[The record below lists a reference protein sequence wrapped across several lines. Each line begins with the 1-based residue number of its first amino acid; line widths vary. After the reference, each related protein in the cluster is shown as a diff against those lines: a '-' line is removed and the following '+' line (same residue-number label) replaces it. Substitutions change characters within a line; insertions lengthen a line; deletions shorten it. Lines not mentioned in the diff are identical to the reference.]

1 MFNAAAVE
9 VDITPPV
16 GVKMAGYGARLKAS
30 QGIHDPLKAQILF
43 LELNDSRV
51 VMISMDLLAVQ
62 AQFSK
67 KIHAAIT
74 EKTGVAEDHVLI
86 ACSHTHSGPQGFNLD
101 DLILQE
107 TQYETLQEITC
118 QKIAGACA
126 WAEKLLQP
134 AVISLGHSTIDGLG
148 LNRNDPQKGAADHQ
162 VSVLRIDDTSGKPLA
177 VLFNYGCHPTV
188 MGADNLQISAD
199 YPGAARAMLKG
210 LFPQTVFMFTNS
222 AAGDVSTRFTR
233 RSATFSEVTRMG
245 QIMGAAVLQA
255 MNVAEGFDPQM
266 LKARVEPI
274 DLPLKKF
281 PTEAETQKLLAE
293 AKDTLSRL
301 QAEHA
306 SSGELRK
313 IITKIEGIEVLL
325 LQIKYYKGKEKLQSE
340 LQSIQ
345 IGPLHIVAVPGE
357 PFSKT
362 FLDIKQRI
370 QPDQA
375 ILVGYAND
383 YKGYFPES
391 VPGLPGTYEDF
402 VSPFSSQAALIIK
415 ELAIKLIK
423 EK

>member
-1 MFNAAAVE
+1 MLNAAAIE

-16 GVKMAGYGARLKAS
+16 GVKMAGYAARLEAS
-30 QGIHDPLKAQILF
+30 KGIHDPLKAQILL
-43 LELNDSRV
+43 LELDAARV
-51 VMISMDLLAVQ
+51 IFISMDLLAVQ

-67 KIHAAIT
+67 KLRAAIQ
-74 EKTGVAEDHVLI
+74 EKTGVEADHILI

-107 TQYETLQEITC
+107 TKYEALQEITC
-118 QKIAGACA
+118 QKVAGGCA
-126 WAEKLLQP
+126 WAASKLQP
-134 AVISLGHSTIDGLG
+134 AQISLGRSVIDGLG
-148 LNRNDPQKGAADHQ
+148 LNRNDPQKGSADQQ
-162 VSVLRIDDTSGKPLA
+162 VSVLRLDDASGEPLA

-210 LFPQTVFMFTNS
+210 VYPQAVFMFTNS
-222 AAGDVSTRFTR
+222 AAGDISTRFTR
-233 RSATFSEVTRMG
+233 RSATFAEVTRLG

-255 MNVAEGFDPQM
+255 MNTTEKFDPQE
-266 LKARVEPI
+266 LNARVESI
-274 DLPLKKF
+274 DLPLKTF
-281 PTEAETQKLLAE
+281 PTVAESQRLLEE
-293 AKDTLSRL
+293 AKDVLSRM
-301 QAEHA
+301 QAENA
-306 SSGELRK
+306 PVGELRK
-313 IITKIEGIEVLL
+313 IVTKIEGIQVLL
-325 LQIKYYKGKEKLQSE
+325 LQIKYFQGKEKLQSE

-345 IGPLHIVAVPGE
+345 VGPLHVITVPGE

-370 QPDQA
+370 QPSQV

-391 VPGLPGTYEDF
+391 APGLPGTYEDL
-402 VSPFSSQAALIIK
+402 VSPFSSQAALNIK